1 MKLIAVTLVSAA
13 ACLALSGC
21 PSQTV
26 KDGANAAS
34 KEPAAPGD
42 INATDAQ
49 CRAERRLVETAVETY
64 TILQGAPPVDEAA
77 PAEPGKEAAAKPAV
91 DPTAGAKQPVH

>member
-1 MKLIAVTLVSAA
+1 M
-13 ACLALSGC
+13 
-21 PSQTV
+21 
-26 KDGANAAS
+26 KDGANAVS
-34 KEPAAPGD
+34 KDPAAPGD

-77 PAEPGKEAAAKPAV
+77 LVPDWLRVQSVFMDLDVEGNVVPAPGSGCP
-91 DPTAGAKQPVH
+91 

>member
-49 CRAERRLVETAVETY
+49 CRAERRLVETADAATFF
-64 TILQGAPPVDEAA
+64 TA
-77 PAEPGKEAAAKPAV
+77 PATKQAAAFLRGELV
-91 DPTAGAKQPVH
+91 YEE